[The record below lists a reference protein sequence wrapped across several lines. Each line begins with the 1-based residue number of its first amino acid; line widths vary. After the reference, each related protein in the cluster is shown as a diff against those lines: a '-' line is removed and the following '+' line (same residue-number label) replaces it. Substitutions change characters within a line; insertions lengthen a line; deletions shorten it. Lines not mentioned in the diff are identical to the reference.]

1 MTTFVSLLRWT
12 DQGIRTVK
20 DAPKRVDAAKKAFQA
35 AGGEMKEFY
44 LLMGEYDMLV
54 IAAAPD
60 VETTAKIVLSLSAQ
74 GNIRTETFTAFT
86 EGEFRKV
93 IASLP

>member
-60 VETTAKIVLSLSAQ
+60 VETAAKIVLSLGAQ